1 MKKTIP
7 VFVILAGIV
16 FLLSPIQADTK
27 KPNPWKILEPGL
39 EFGEFVSPQPA
50 EMGDSLIRI
59 LRIDPQRF
67 KLRLLNASALT
78 RGKSLT
84 AREWCR
90 QYGLL
95 AAINAS
101 MYQQDN
107 RTSVALMKTRGHV
120 NNPRLSKDRTILAFD
135 PLNPQDPPVKIIDR
149 DCDDFEF
156 WKERYGTL
164 VQNIRMISCQ
174 GRNVW
179 SPQLKKWST
188 SAIGLD
194 REGKILFI
202 HVRSPYSTHDLIKVL
217 LALPL
222 NIKQAFYVD
231 GGPVAQL
238 YFQGG
243 GQEVEFLG
251 SYEAGINEN
260 NLNRMAWPIP
270 NVLGV
275 VRESLK

>member
-1 MKKTIP
+1 MKLSIP
-7 VFVILAGIV
+7 VFVILAGVV
-16 FLLSPIQADTK
+16 FLLSPVQADPIKT
-27 KPNPWKILEPGL
+27 NPWKTLESGL
-39 EFGEFVSPQPA
+39 EFGVFISPQPS
-50 EMGDSLIRI
+50 EIGDSLIRV

-67 KLRLLNASALT
+67 KLRLLNASAMT

-90 QYGLL
+90 HYGLV

-101 MYQQDN
+101 MYQKDN
-107 RTSVALMKTRGHV
+107 RTSVSLMKTRGQV

-135 PLNPQDPPVKIIDR
+135 PLNPQDPPVKIIDL

-156 WKERYGTL
+156 WKDRYGTL

-179 SPQLKKWST
+179 SQQSKKWST
-188 SAIGLD
+188 AAIGLD
-194 REGKILFI
+194 HEGKILFI

-217 LALPL
+217 KALPL
-222 NIKQAFYVD
+222 HITQAFYVD

-238 YFQGG
+238 CFQGD

-251 SYEAGINEN
+251 SYETGIHEN
-260 NLNRMAWPIP
+260 NLNRQAWPIP
-270 NVLGV
+270 NVIGV
-275 VRESLK
+275 VR